1 MKKIKWK
8 EWIEGQYEGSY
19 DGQKCFEINGTH
31 SLQDIRFM
39 YTDAGFMP
47 PKTYSVENLADGKRI
62 ALELLNDINSE
73 ENAENNRHFEE
84 RERKSTENFL
94 RLMKESEVLI
104 QKVNEQQMKDKAA
117 FAPITNFVH
126 VQPDSQYYTDLQQIL
141 TSLRYDMDR
150 QHMIVGIE
158 NTIKM
163 GYKLTL
169 PKTKKKKK

>member
-8 EWIEGQYEGSY
+8 EWMEGQYEGSY

-39 YTDAGFMP
+39 YTDAGFML
-47 PKTYSVENLADGKRI
+47 PKAYTIESLADGKRI
-62 ALELLNDINSE
+62 AMELLNGINEE
-73 ENAENNRHFEE
+73 ENAENNRLFEE
-84 RERKSTENFL
+84 REMKSTEKFL
-94 RLMKESEVLI
+94 KVLKESEILI
-104 QKVNEQQMKDKAA
+104 KKAKTV
-117 FAPITNFVH
+117 PSTNFVH
-126 VQPDSQYYTDLQQIL
+126 VEPNSQHYTDLQQIL
-141 TSLRYDMDR
+141 TSLQYDMDR

-158 NTIKM
+158 NTIKI